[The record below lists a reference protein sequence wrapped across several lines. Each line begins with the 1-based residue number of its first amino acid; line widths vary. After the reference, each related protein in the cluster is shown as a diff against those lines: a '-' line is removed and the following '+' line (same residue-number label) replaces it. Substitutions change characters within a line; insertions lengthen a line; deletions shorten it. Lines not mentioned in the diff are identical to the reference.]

1 MRTFRTYAT
10 ARTYPPSTPNTA
22 PRQTNPQVTDL
33 SDRKPA
39 DRVRSQELGKAW
51 QDPSDPTDPRA
62 HLTIDEWPRGH
73 LSRFRISKSGRIT
86 ETVLSATAPMEF
98 PQYDWRR
105 STLEH
110 NVTYACKATEDVG
123 HYNAVTRIDHRTGDQ
138 TTFDFGLAQTGEPL
152 FVPRTA
158 PLPRTTAGCW
168 CSITICGSIVRSW

>member
-1 MRTFRTYAT
+1 
-10 ARTYPPSTPNTA
+10 
-22 PRQTNPQVTDL
+22 
-33 SDRKPA
+33 
-39 DRVRSQELGKAW
+39 
-51 QDPSDPTDPRA
+51 
-62 HLTIDEWPRGH
+62 
-73 LSRFRISKSGRIT
+73 
-86 ETVLSATAPMEF
+86 MEF